1 MYCTLNGALVPL
13 ATATIPVSD
22 RGFLY
27 GETLFETMRAA
38 NGAVPLWGAHMARL
52 RATADKLGFAVPYV
66 DDELQAQCAGVLA
79 ANDLRAALLR
89 LTLTRGQ
96 ARRGTHPGDAA
107 APSVLVT
114 AQALPPDF
122 ARKAVDG
129 YRIATSA
136 WERPSHRAW
145 PLYAKTGNYLNSV
158 LAFQS
163 IGEQCDEAILFDDE
177 GFLTE
182 GSFSNIFMVREQ
194 TLWTPALPRC
204 LPGVGRQLVIA
215 CAREAGISVIEKDI
229 TRAELDRADE
239 LFLTNAA
246 RGIMPVRAFDGA
258 ALPLPGA
265 TTAALAARW
274 AARTGWSEW
283 PHTAES
289 CL

>member
-1 MYCTLNGALVPL
+1 MYCKLNGALVPL
-13 ATATIPVSD
+13 ATATISVSD

-38 NGAVPLWGAHMARL
+38 HGAIPLWGAHMARL
-52 RATADKLGFAVPYV
+52 RATADKLGFAVPYA
-66 DDELQAQCAGVLA
+66 DDELHAQCASVLA
-79 ANDLRAALLR
+79 ANDLRAALVR

-96 ARRGTHPGDAA
+96 ARRGAHPGGAA

-114 AQALPPDF
+114 AQALPADF
-122 ARKAVDG
+122 ARKAADG

-163 IGEQCDEAILFDDE
+163 IGEECDEAILFDDE
-177 GFLTE
+177 GFLAE
-182 GSFSNIFMVREQ
+182 GSFSNIFMVRAQ

-215 CAREAGISVIEKDI
+215 CAREAGISVIETDI
-229 TRAELDRADE
+229 ERAELDRADE

-265 TTAALAARW
+265 MTAALAARW

-283 PHTAES
+283 PQTAES